1 MAEAMIL
8 PFFHVNVLTGTKGAR
23 VIEDPKA
30 CVDIIKKAQRPLLVI
45 GPRAVEHSIGD
56 KLHLEY
62 CLELARA
69 ANLPI
74 CATAHVKKK
83 ALEFG
88 VIPDSVY
95 DIIEI
100 IHHLKFQDWQGVRKE
115 GNHDLV
121 VFSGVR
127 CDLAEQGLSCLKH
140 FAPHLKTM
148 ALCRHSHPNADYAL
162 PILNPEKWK
171 NYWDTLLMSIRG

>member
-1 MAEAMIL
+1 MAEVMRT
-8 PFFHVNVLTGTKGAR
+8 PFFQVNVLTGTKGAK

-30 CVDIIKKAQRPLLVI
+30 CADLIRNAKRPLLVI
-45 GPRAVEHSIGD
+45 GARAIEHFIGD

-62 CLELARA
+62 CLALAKKGGF
-69 ANLPI
+69 PI

-83 ALEFG
+83 CLEFG
-88 VIPDSVY
+88 TIPDSVY

-100 IHHLKFQDWQGVRKE
+100 IHHLKLHDWKGVRKE

-121 VFSGVR
+121 IFSGVR
-127 CDLAEQGLSCLKH
+127 CDLGEQGLSTLKH

-148 ALCRHSHPNADYAL
+148 AICQHSHPNADYAL
-162 PILNPEKWK
+162 PILNAEKWK
-171 NYWDTLLMSIRG
+171 DYWNNLLKNL